1 MTGQNSAQQKEI
13 LEKTEVI
20 AKLQMELASVKEE
33 NKALKEDNI
42 KKVEEAE

>member
-1 MTGQNSAQQKEI
+1 
-13 LEKTEVI
+13 VI